1 MARSRFRFVLLLC
14 GVAGFNLNAQT
25 WQTLTNVP
33 ILTRYNDVYFVTAK
47 LGWIV
52 NGSGQIYR
60 TIDGGGS
67 WEKQFDKSGVH
78 FRSIGFFDAQHG
90 WAGNVGPGE
99 FGATDTTTL
108 YHTQDAGQ
116 TWQTMNSFIGP
127 KPRGLCGMHV
137 VNDSVICAVG
147 RVRGPAF
154 FARTTDRG
162 KTWRAQ
168 DMSAFAAG
176 LIDVYFFHPDTG
188 IAVGLTNVSH
198 NNSSGVVLYT
208 SDGGKTWVKRFITA
222 RVGEWCWKTSFP
234 SRNVG
239 YVSLQRN
246 SATPIYILKTTDRGK
261 TWQEKLFSSSYYFV
275 QGIGFVDEQ
284 NGWIG
289 GNSSFPS
296 YQTQDGGATW
306 QSAGFGASMNRV
318 RFLGDTL
325 GYAVGRTVYKYTKS
339 ATRVAEAEHELP
351 GAFALAQN
359 YPNPFPARASG
370 NASTTIRFSLPQRS
384 MVTIKIFDVM
394 GREITQLLHEE
405 REAGEHVMRWDGAD
419 REGNA
424 LGAGVYFCSV
434 RANDF
439 TATRKM
445 IVME

>member
-1 MARSRFRFVLLLC
+1 LLLC
-14 GVAGFNLNAQT
+14 GIAGNGLFAQT
-25 WQTLTNVP
+25 WQTLSNVP
-33 ILTRYNDVYFVTAK
+33 ILTRYNDVYFVTAQ

-60 TIDGGGS
+60 TADGGAS
-67 WEKQFDKSGVH
+67 WQKQFDKSAAH

-108 YHTQDAGQ
+108 YQTNDGGQ
-116 TWQTMNSFIGP
+116 TWLPMNSFIGP

-154 FARTTDRG
+154 FARTIDRG
-162 KTWRAQ
+162 QTWRSQ

-188 IAVGLTNVSH
+188 MAVGLTNVTH
-198 NNSSGVVLYT
+198 NNSSGVILYT
-208 SDGGKTWVKRFITA
+208 SDGGATWAKRFLTA
-222 RVGEWCWKTSFP
+222 RSGEWCWKISFP
-234 SRNVG
+234 SRSVG

-246 SATPIYILKTTDRGK
+246 SATPIYFLKTADGGD
-261 TWQEKLFSSSYYFV
+261 TWQEKLFSNSYYFV
-275 QGIGFVDEQ
+275 QGLGFVDEQ

-296 YQTQDGGATW
+296 YQTKDGGETW

-325 GYAVGRTVYKYTKS
+325 GYAVGRVVYKYTKT
-339 ATRVAEAEHELP
+339 ATHVAARAHETP
-351 GAFALAQN
+351 NAFALAQN
-359 YPNPFPARASG
+359 YPNPFSG
-370 NASTTIRFSLPQRS
+370 RSLANASTTIRFHLPKRS
-384 MVTIKIFDVM
+384 NVRIKVFDVM
-394 GREITQLLHEE
+394 GREITQLVHET
-405 REAGEHVMRWDGAD
+405 REAGEHVVRWDAAD

-424 LGAGVYFCSV
+424 VRPGIYFYSV
-434 RANDF
+434 AANDF
-439 TATRKM
+439 SATRKM
-445 IVME
+445 VVME